1 MTKKEFSDKM
11 AEKAGL
17 TKADA
22 QKAYDA
28 FLEVTSDYLKSG
40 ERVSFLGFGT
50 FSVQQ
55 KEARVGRNPKSG
67 EKINIPAKKVLKF
80 HVFHLM
86 KELVGFGFMSKV
98 ETDFFLSKPH

>member
-40 ERVSFLGFGT
+40 GRVSFLGFGT
-50 FSVQQ
+50 
-55 KEARVGRNPKSG
+55 
-67 EKINIPAKKVLKF
+67 
-80 HVFHLM
+80 
-86 KELVGFGFMSKV
+86 
-98 ETDFFLSKPH
+98 

>member
-1 MTKKEFSDKM
+1 M
-11 AEKAGL
+11 
-17 TKADA
+17 
-22 QKAYDA
+22 
-28 FLEVTSDYLKSG
+28 EVTSDYLKSG

-80 HVFHLM
+80 KAGSEIS
-86 KELVGFGFMSKV
+86 KEIEK
-98 ETDFFLSKPH
+98 

>member
-1 MTKKEFSDKM
+1 MTKTEFSDKM

-80 HVFHLM
+80 KAGSEIS
-86 KELVGFGFMSKV
+86 KEIEK
-98 ETDFFLSKPH
+98 

>member
-40 ERVSFLGFGT
+40 ERVSFLGFGKRP
-50 FSVQQ
+50 S
-55 KEARVGRNPKSG
+55 
-67 EKINIPAKKVLKF
+67 
-80 HVFHLM
+80 
-86 KELVGFGFMSKV
+86 ELQLRI
-98 ETDFFLSKPH
+98 TLAD